1 MKKLF
6 TSLLAL
12 TILLGTSGFITNT
25 YALESSIIEPRV
37 QIFEETK
44 TVHLAVY
51 DRDKKQIGT
60 ISTKCTA
67 TIKYINGGFFI
78 DSYTLSA
85 NNKKIGTTWVKI
97 KSNGNSSSGL
107 VVTAKWIITAEFAGP
122 FPYTVNSNATATYN
136 FN

>member
-1 MKKLF
+1 MKKLLKG
-6 TSLLAL
+6 LLAL
-12 TILLGTSGFITNT
+12 TILFGTNGIITNT
-25 YALESSIIEPRV
+25 YALESRVIEPRV
-37 QIFEETK
+37 QTFEQTLTK
-44 TVHLAVY
+44 NVPVK
-51 DRDKKQIGT
+51 DKSGKQIGT
-60 ISTKCTA
+60 IATKCTA

-97 KSNGNSSSGL
+97 KSNGSSSSGL